1 MWEAQDLSGADKVNL
16 MSAADRI
23 PITGFT
29 SNATTCT
36 TKHLYIH
43 KHISNLGSH
52 HFSLLM
58 QQILSVLSSNAVIKE
73 GFAKKLWRECWML
86 KSWHW
91 TALLTVICSLWYKW
105 RRMRSCKSKKG
116 SNSHALDLKA
126 EKNSYSMNDMEQ
138 NGWIEFKLECSSN
151 WICGLKYEWVDTNL
165 EK

>member
-58 QQILSVLSSNAVIKE
+58 QQILSVLSLQSHITESIECCYQGGICKE
-73 GFAKKLWRECWML
+73 IVAWML
-86 KSWHW
+86 DVEKLTLNC
-91 TALLTVICSLWYKW
+91 TANC
-105 RRMRSCKSKKG
+105 
-116 SNSHALDLKA
+116 
-126 EKNSYSMNDMEQ
+126 
-138 NGWIEFKLECSSN
+138 
-151 WICGLKYEWVDTNL
+151 NL
-165 EK
+165 FVVV